1 MSKIVICT
9 KELAGKSRI
18 TSAGEIKFPENGKIE
33 VESEVAEK
41 LISIF
46 GERVWIEGKD
56 PKAIK
61 PEIVV
66 EDRTKLYDSAAE
78 EIVALKE
85 ENDYLVKQNNSLKEE
100 IEKLRG
106 LVPKTEEENEEPS
119 ENKED
124 PENEDDDSEV
134 TELKSQLMKKT
145 KAGLIELAT
154 SLEGVKEEDY
164 VSLNKEPLVDFII
177 EKTEVKE

>member
-85 ENDYLVKQNNSLKEE
+85 ENDYLVKQ

-106 LVPKTEEENEEPS
+106 LVPKTEEENEEPC

-145 KAGLIELAT
+145 KAGLIELDT

-164 VSLNKEPLVDFII
+164 VSLNKQPLVDFII